1 MKRKLTIAAAI
12 IHQPEILFLDEP
24 WRGSNI
30 LDTELRENE
39 ENQMSRRKFNRE
51 FKMTAVKLIIDD
63 ELPVK
68 HVAEQLQVH
77 ANSLYRWV
85 QEYEKYGESAFVG
98 NGTTIYDYQREIFR
112 LERRNQELQEEVE
125 LLKKFKV
132 FLRNTKA

>member
-1 MKRKLTIAAAI
+1 
-12 IHQPEILFLDEP
+12 
-24 WRGSNI
+24 
-30 LDTELRENE
+30 
-39 ENQMSRRKFNRE
+39 MSRRKLNRE

-85 QEYEKYGESAFVG
+85 QEYEKYGESAFPG